1 MIALPSEFSRGFA
14 DVENNFKK
22 VKPMR
27 KLIFSQLLG
36 AVQLTLNFSD
46 GIRETFTVTPL
57 QAIVISLFNDESKT
71 GAVVTKSLESV
82 ANVLKVTEDMG
93 KQAL

>member
-1 MIALPSEFSRGFA
+1 MIALPPEFSRGFA

-36 AVQLTLNFSD
+36 AVKLTLRFSD
-46 GIRETFTVTPL
+46 GISETFTVTPL

-71 GAVVTKSLESV
+71 GSVVTKSL
-82 ANVLKVTEDMG
+82 
-93 KQAL
+93 